1 MTIDREWLAT
11 TGELVAMEADAASS
25 GSSLRWT
32 WKMKNSRP
40 KRAGPSPLHSPRMP
54 ERGEGGREEGG
65 REGGREGGGR
75 GGREGERE
83 GGREGGRGGG
93 RE

>member
-1 MTIDREWLAT
+1 
-11 TGELVAMEADAASS
+11 MEADAASS

-54 ERGEGGREEGG
+54 ERGEGGREG
-65 REGGREGGGR
+65 RGEGGREGGGR
-75 GGREGERE
+75 ERGREGGREGERE
-83 GGREGGRGGG
+83 GGREKG
-93 RE
+93 RESERGREGEGKR